1 MKTAI
6 EIRGLVLAHGRRR
19 VLEAVD
25 LEVPEGTCTA
35 ILGRNGAGKTT
46 LLHHLM
52 GILPRRAGRV
62 SVLGLDPRRAAA
74 AVRSQAGCVPQSVEL
89 PPWMR
94 IEQHLNH
101 LSAFHRR
108 WDDSEA
114 RRLLARF
121 GLDPRARWRSL
132 SRGQRAAELLVAA
145 LAQRP
150 RLLLLDEP
158 FDGLDPFVRRRAL
171 EALIDFLG
179 EESGTVVFAGQ
190 SLPEVEALADRVVWI
205 ENRGIGFAGEL
216 EELRRRTARVAV
228 ELTGDPASWRP
239 PGRPMI
245 ERGEGALVL
254 TYLDWSEELESRLA
268 GDPRVSALRPLARDL
283 ADLFASRLDPE
294 IEKCAS

>member
-1 MKTAI
+1 LIAS
-6 EIRGLVLAHGRRR
+6 
-19 VLEAVD
+19 
-25 LEVPEGTCTA
+25 
-35 ILGRNGAGKTT
+35 GAG
-46 LLHHLM
+46 
-52 GILPRRAGRV
+52 
-62 SVLGLDPRRAAA
+62 A
-74 AVRSQAGCVPQSVEL
+74 AVRARAGCVPQSIEL

-94 IEQHLNH
+94 IEQHLHH

-108 WDDSEA
+108 WDAAEA

-121 GLDPRARWRSL
+121 GLDPESRWRVL

-179 EESGTVVFAGQ
+179 EDGGTVVFAGQ

-239 PGRPMI
+239 PGRPMV

-254 TYLDWSEELESRLA
+254 TYLDWSEEFEARIS

-294 IEKCAS
+294 IDKWAS